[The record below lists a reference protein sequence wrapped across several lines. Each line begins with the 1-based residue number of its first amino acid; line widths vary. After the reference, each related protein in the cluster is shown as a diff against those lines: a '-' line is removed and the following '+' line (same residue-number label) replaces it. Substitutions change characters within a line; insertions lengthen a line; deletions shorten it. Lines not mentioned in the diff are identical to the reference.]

1 MKIEI
6 NVLPDKQKEKI
17 REEKKI
23 GFALKMAFAFI
34 VVLLLVNSVLYLMRI
49 VLDIEYKAAK
59 ASSEASLSRSPGK
72 ENQLE
77 KVFQDTNSQ
86 VAKVSK
92 ISSSIPNWARVLVRI
107 SELCPE
113 GIRLSQ
119 LSADGSQL
127 KISGF
132 SKTRDDFLSF
142 QDKLKTEGFQFSV
155 DISNLVASSDF
166 NFDLALTVPQDY
178 LIRK

>member
-23 GFALKMAFAFI
+23 GFALKMAFAF
-34 VVLLLVNSVLYLMRI
+34 VAVLLLVNSVLYLMRI
-49 VLDIEYKAAK
+49 ILDIEYQAAK
-59 ASSEASLSRSPGK
+59 ESSEASLVKSSGK

-92 ISSSIPNWARVLVRI
+92 ISSNIPNWARVLVRI
-107 SELCPE
+107 SELSPE
-113 GIRLSQ
+113 GIRLNQ
-119 LSADGSQL
+119 LSTDGPQL

-155 DISNLVASSDF
+155 DISNLVASNDF
-166 NFDLALTVPQDY
+166 NFDLVITITQDY